1 MTIQKMKEPWL
12 VDNHKIVWKRRR
24 KEGKK
29 KGKEGGGGGGGGG
42 GALKSTQLLNQNTHN
57 DETKWK
63 FKLMP
68 RGTTPWPQMRRKKFL
83 GDTGGGTESKKGR
96 E

>member
-1 MTIQKMKEPWL
+1 MIIIQLFGNEEGRKGIRKE
-12 VDNHKIVWKRRR
+12 R
-24 KEGKK
+24 KEG
-29 KGKEGGGGGGGGG
+29 EEEGG

-68 RGTTPWPQMRRKKFL
+68 RGTTPWPQMRRRKNLL
-83 GDTGGGTESKKGR
+83 GDAGGGTESKKGR